1 MGDIAELI
9 HTATTW
15 VLPVLFAIT
24 LHEASHGWVAWK
36 LGDDTAYKLGRVTF
50 NPLAHIDRFGTIILP
65 VLLLWVSGG
74 RLAFGYARPVP
85 VRFNHLRR
93 PRRDMVLVAA
103 AGPLTNLLLALV
115 SAALLHVV
123 IIAWGLTSI
132 PQQDWP
138 ATADW
143 AYLTLGNSVFLNV
156 LLAVFNMLPL
166 PPLDGG
172 RVAVGLLPPELGRR
186 LARFERYGMFILLG
200 LLILPFIGTEFGL
213 NLNVLQWIM
222 EPPIRFIGGVIYALV
237 GL

>member
-50 NPLAHIDRFGTIILP
+50 NPFAHIDRFGTVILP
-65 VLLLWVSGG
+65 LMLLVMRVPFL
-74 RLAFGYARPVP
+74 FGYAKPVP
-85 VRFNHLRR
+85 VRFNRLRR
-93 PRRDMVLVAA
+93 PRRDMMLVAA
-103 AGPLTNLLLALV
+103 AGPITNLLLALL
-115 SAALLHVV
+115 SAALLHAV
-123 IIAWGLTSI
+123 IIIWGLGSL
-132 PQQDWP
+132 PEQNWP
-138 ATADW
+138 PTANW
-143 AYLTLGNSVFLNV
+143 AFLTLSNSIFLNV

-172 RVAVGLLPPELGRR
+172 RVAVGLLPPAVGMR
-186 LARFERYGMFILLG
+186 LARLERYGMLILLG
-200 LLILPFIGTEFGL
+200 LLILPFIGAEFGL
-213 NLNVLQWIM
+213 NLNVLTWIL
-222 EPPIRFIGGVIYALV
+222 EPPIRFIGRLIYALV